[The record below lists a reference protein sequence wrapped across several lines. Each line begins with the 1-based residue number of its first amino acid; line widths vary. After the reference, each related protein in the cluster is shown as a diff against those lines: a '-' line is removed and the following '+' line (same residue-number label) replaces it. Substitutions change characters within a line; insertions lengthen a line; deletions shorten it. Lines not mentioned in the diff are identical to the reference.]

1 MKKLLGTLLLFFL
14 LSNNAN
20 SNDKFIGKWISINT
34 GSLFEIIRLDNS
46 YEVYMLYSARHFRKY
61 EPNSSLIAKFE
72 KKNNWLQ
79 RFL

>member
-46 YEVYMLYSARHFRKY
+46 YEVYMLYRQDILENMSQ
-61 EPNSSLIAKFE
+61 LIT
-72 KKNNWLQ
+72 NC
-79 RFL
+79 